1 MVRIGGFSVQ
11 NNLLKDS
18 NLLKEFELLDIF
30 YNLVSIPSP
39 SKKEDNLIEWI
50 KDFCAKEN
58 INFRQDSYGNVY
70 LRLDAT
76 DNTKQPFAFSA
87 HMDVVGDNSP
97 VIPKLDGDFIYV
109 GDRTLGADDKA
120 GVACSLYL
128 AKRIKNSDLKHGGL
142 EVIFTRDEESG
153 MSGIENVE
161 FDKINS
167 KYVLVLDA
175 DKMGQLQISGAGF
188 IKIQITVEG
197 LLGGHSGIDIQDK
210 DRLNAVKLISELIS
224 ELPQGVYF
232 ADESGV
238 ITSCNAGALVAGGV
252 KPSNEYDI
260 KTSRTYIDSLIDNAA
275 TNIINTYA
283 KCSYSLRSASL
294 EKQEELKNIF
304 VDKVNKFNEK
314 YKDLAVSRIE
324 FIPHLLPFE
333 KADDD
338 LIEKHHTLASKKA
351 GVQNEISSFH
361 AAAETHIYCQKTNA
375 AGVKLMP
382 FLLGTADVYNMHSER
397 ERVDYKSFLKGYEVI
412 ENLFYSLNE

>member
-1 MVRIGGFSVQ
+1 MVRTGGFSVQ

-18 NLLKEFELLDIF
+18 DLLNKYELLNIF

-39 SKKEDNLIEWI
+39 SKKEEDLIEWI
-50 KDFCAKEN
+50 KGFCQKEG

-70 LRLDAT
+70 LKVDAT
-76 DNTKQPFAFSA
+76 DTAKQPFAFSA

-120 GVACSLYL
+120 GVACSLLL
-128 AKRIKNSDLKHGGL
+128 AKRIKNSDLKHGGF
-142 EVIFTRDEESG
+142 EAIFTRDEESG
-153 MSGIENVE
+153 MSGIEHVE

-167 KYVLVLDA
+167 KYVMVLDA
-175 DKMGQLQISGAGF
+175 DKMGQLQISGAGY
-188 IKIQITVEG
+188 IKLQITVEG
-197 LLGGHSGIDIQDK
+197 LLGGHSGIDIQEK
-210 DRLNAVKLISELIS
+210 DRLNAMKLISELVS
-224 ELPQGVYF
+224 ELPQGVYY

-260 KTSRTYIDSLIDNAA
+260 KTSKNFIDSLIDNAA
-275 TNIINTYA
+275 TNVINTYA
-283 KCSYSLRSASL
+283 KCSYSIRSASI
-294 EKQEELKNIF
+294 EKQEELKKIF
-304 VDKVNKFNEK
+304 VNKVNEFNEK
-314 YKDLAVSRIE
+314 YKNLAVSRIE

-333 KADDD
+333 KANDD
-338 LIEKHHTLASKKA
+338 LIAKHHTLASEKA
-351 GVQNEISSFH
+351 GVKNEISSFH

-375 AGVKLMP
+375 NGVKLMP

-397 ERVDYKSFLKGYEVI
+397 EKVDYKSFLKGYEVI